1 MNKVKIIVNESSNK
15 FLNYLIYNRIYYD
28 SLDKY
33 NDYYVVIV
41 SYDDYLYIRRRYKCH
56 IVKYYGKENIV
67 DIFNRNKYVFLSLI
81 ISFMLLFL
89 LCNTIFDIKIN
100 SDNEDIIKI
109 INDSLNDNGISLYKR
124 KVSFD
129 KLNSIKNK
137 ILVDNKDT
145 VEWIEIR
152 EKGCKYYIE
161 VTPRVK
167 SNNNINKNEPSDIVA
182 DKDGVIKHIVV
193 HSGSK
198 VIDIGDYVK
207 KGDTLITGN
216 VIKNETVVDKIHSDG
231 VIYAET
237 WKTVNISIP
246 FKRVDYVYTGKTIN
260 HYYLDIFGHEFTL
273 TGKYD
278 SNDTINKKSIVID
291 KPYFFFKLYKEE
303 KKKYSYNEIIL
314 SEEEAYNEAI
324 NRSVSEIEKKL
335 SNDEYIISKKVLKKE
350 VNSSK
355 INLEVFFKVYEKI
368 GVASEIKDIGEENG
382 ESN

>member
-1 MNKVKIIVNESSNK
+1 MNKVKIIVNECSNK

-56 IVKYYGKENIV
+56 IVKYYGKENVI

-109 INDSLNDNGISLYKR
+109 INDSLNDNDVSLYKR
-124 KVSFD
+124 KVSFY

-145 VEWIEIR
+145 LEWIEIR

-167 SNNNINKNEPSDIVA
+167 SNNNVNRNEPSDIVA

-198 VIDIGDYVK
+198 AIDIGDYVK

-246 FKRVDYVYTGKTIN
+246 FKRIDYVYKKTIN
-260 HYYLDIFGHEFTL
+260 HYYLDIFGHKFTIS
-273 TGKYD
+273 GKYD
-278 SNDTINKKSIVID
+278 SDNTINKKSIVLD
-291 KPYFFFKLYKEE
+291 KPYLFFKLYKEE
-303 KKKYSYNEIIL
+303 KKIYDYNEVIL
-314 SEEEAYNEAI
+314 NKEEAYKEAL
-324 NRSVSEIEKKL
+324 NRSIDVINKKL
-335 SNDEYIISKKVLKKE
+335 SSDEYIISKKFLKKE
-350 VNSSK
+350 VKRSK

-368 GVASEIKDIGEENG
+368 GVTSEIQDIGEENG
-382 ESN
+382 EYN